1 MNLTSPSQVKDWCIR
16 NKFHPNR
23 VLGQNFLIDKNA
35 LDAILDAAEIE
46 SGVRC
51 LEIGPGL
58 GVLTEGLLS
67 RGCAVTAIEKDP
79 VLADRLKE
87 SLGNPERLDVLAGDA
102 LDFIKRGT
110 CDGFPLMVSNL
121 PYQAGTRI
129 LIELVERVCP
139 GVPSVATSCDH
150 PVAKPSSGGTRSC
163 ASVASMPF
171 SVEQELDPPVQCA
184 AVEDNRPPVA
194 TPSSGGT
201 RSCASVASTPN
212 GQTSQPLNLSISQ
225 PHHAIVNRK
234 SEIADSPMQSEIVNG
249 RAAVPSRRDTC
260 PPETMVVLVQTEV
273 AERLAAH
280 EGSKVR
286 GLAGVRV
293 QLDYDVSIVRK
304 VSASCFWPRPEI
316 GSTVV
321 KLVRHHRND
330 GEGADVRRVFRM
342 LTKQAFEHRRKQ
354 LGSIF
359 KGVIESTARAED
371 LSNEDW
377 LELSRNIEL

>member
-79 VLADRLKE
+79 VLADRLKGA
-87 SLGNPERLDVLAGDA
+87 LGNPEGLTVLAGDA
-102 LDFIKRGT
+102 LDFIKRGA

-129 LIELVERVCP
+129 LIELAERVCP
-139 GVPSVATSCDH
+139 CAPSVE
-150 PVAKPSSGGTRSC
+150 R
-163 ASVASMPF
+163 
-171 SVEQELDPPVQCA
+171 ELDPPSPA
-184 AVEDNRPPVA
+184 NESMPKWPNAI
-194 TPSSGGT
+194 
-201 RSCASVASTPN
+201 AS
-212 GQTSQPLNLSISQ
+212 
-225 PHHAIVNRK
+225 RK
-234 SEIADSPMQSEIVNG
+234 SQIENS
-249 RAAVPSRRDTC
+249 
-260 PPETMVVLVQTEV
+260 PPETMVALVQTEV

-293 QLDYDVSIVRK
+293 QFDYDVSIVRK

-359 KGVIESTARAED
+359 KGVIESSARAED
-371 LSNEDW
+371 LSNEEW